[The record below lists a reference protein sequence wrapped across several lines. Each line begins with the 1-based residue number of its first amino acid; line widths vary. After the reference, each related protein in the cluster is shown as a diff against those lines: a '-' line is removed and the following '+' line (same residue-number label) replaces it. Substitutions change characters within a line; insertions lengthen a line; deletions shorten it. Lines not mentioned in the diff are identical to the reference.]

1 MSGFFMREKNNNTPP
16 EHRKKTSR
24 KTMSD
29 TNQTTDETTNNRDNQ
44 FESAFGHV
52 ILERYPLQK
61 RTPMRAWNAAD
72 ELALAH
78 LKEHIK
84 PEKHHRILTI
94 NDNCGALALPLLN
107 LVVNTHVTSWSD
119 SVSSQKAIERNT
131 ERNFQQIITRDGQ
144 QKVPTLI
151 PSTQEPEG
159 FFDVVIIQIPKTL
172 SLLEYQLRTLRD
184 HLTNH
189 SIIIG
194 CGMVKHLQHS
204 FTELFEQL
212 VGPTV
217 TSLAK
222 KKARLILPTFN
233 PDLALAPA
241 PKTNQ
246 YSLEEWPLTL
256 TNLSN
261 VFAQSKLD
269 IGTRFFLPNLGADQ
283 QHVRTI
289 FDLGCGNGALGI
301 AASQTNK
308 EAHILFCDDSY
319 LAVKSAEQ
327 SFHDNSISNPASFK
341 AMDCLS
347 DEQRKADLILCNPPF
362 HQNNTVGTH
371 IALRM
376 FQQAQQHLTEQGE
389 LRVVGNRH
397 LDYRIPL
404 KRLFKTVNI
413 LDSNKKFS
421 IYQALN

>member
-1 MSGFFMREKNNNTPP
+1 MSG
-16 EHRKKTSR
+16 
-24 KTMSD
+24 
-29 TNQTTDETTNNRDNQ
+29 TNQTTDKTTNTRDNQ
-44 FESAFGHV
+44 FESAFG
-52 ILERYPLQK
+52 IATLERYPLQK
-61 RTPMRAWNAAD
+61 RTPMRAWSAAD

-78 LKEHIK
+78 LKEHIE
-84 PEKHHRILTI
+84 PEKHYRILTV
-94 NDNCGALALPLLN
+94 NDNCGALALPLLG
-107 LVVNTHVTSWSD
+107 LTTNTHVISWSD
-119 SVSSQKAIERNT
+119 SVSSQKAIERNA
-131 ERNFQQIITRDGQ
+131 ERNFQQIKTRNSQ
-144 QKVPTLI
+144 QTAPALI
-151 PSTQEPEG
+151 PSTQEPDG
-159 FFDVVIIQIPKTL
+159 LFDIVLIQIPKTL
-172 SLLEYQLRTLRD
+172 SLLEYQLRALRE
-184 HLTNH
+184 HLKNN

-212 VGPTV
+212 IGPTV

-233 PDLALAPA
+233 PDLPLPPA
-241 PKTNQ
+241 PKVNQ

-261 VFAQSKLD
+261 VFAQNKLD

-283 QHVRTI
+283 QHIRTI

-301 AASQTNK
+301 AASQMNK
-308 EAHILFCDDSY
+308 DAHILFCDESY

-327 SFHDNSISNPASFK
+327 SFNNNHISNPASFK

-347 DEQRKADLILCNPPF
+347 DEQQKADLILCNPPF

-397 LDYRIPL
+397 LDYHIPL